1 MPLPQPHTS
10 ELSPMYN
17 AHWSDDDDDD
27 NYTVIPSGYRLPTPV
42 NPIHQ
47 NWIDS
52 SSYQNLLLQHYMKH
66 VLPIQFSHA
75 DGSVDAIVWNLIY
88 SSDAA
93 REAVYLLADLHRRST
108 QGGSIGYSA
117 PEDRDVYRRVQRAI
131 EPVTEGDALASLCMV
146 SYCLFSGDQ
155 GQWQAFLDSAC
166 RFSLAFLE
174 RNPPSP
180 ASALISCT
188 DSMRFIVKT
197 SMWYDILAS
206 VTLIRRPMF
215 EALQLL
221 YDPSGT
227 ALVDGRPELSMMSVM
242 GCESRNVV
250 ALAEIADLA
259 CWKED
264 LRRTGSLSVLELV
277 RRGQRIETMLK
288 TTNDSDHP
296 HPADTEKSR
305 LRRLTSDVFRASA
318 LVYLHSVISGDY
330 PQCPEIMDNV
340 TETVK
345 CLRRAE
351 DVSTARHIVHSMVFN
366 ICVCGC
372 LTDVPQFRDY
382 FVQLLQ
388 EQQMETVGNC
398 ALVCDLMRRV
408 WTGREG
414 GIPMDWRV
422 VMRDMLLV

>member
-1 MPLPQPHTS
+1 MPLPRPHTS

-17 AHWSDDDDDD
+17 AHWSDDDD
-27 NYTVIPSGYRLPTPV
+27 NYTVIPSGYRLPTSV

-47 NWIDS
+47 NWIDL

-146 SYCLFSGDQ
+146 SYCLFSGGQ

-188 DSMRFIVKT
+188 DSMRLIVKT
-197 SMWYDILAS
+197 SMWYDVLAS

-215 EALQLL
+215 EVLQLL

-227 ALVDGRPELSMMSVM
+227 ALIDGRPELSMMGVM

-264 LRRTGSLSVLELV
+264 VRRTGSLSVPELV
-277 RRGQRIETMLK
+277 RRGQRVETMLK

-305 LRRLTSDVFRASA
+305 LRRLTSDVFRAST

-388 EQQMETVGNC
+388 EQQMETAGNC

-414 GIPMDWRV
+414 GIPVDWRV

>member
-1 MPLPQPHTS
+1 
-10 ELSPMYN
+10 MYN
-17 AHWSDDDDDD
+17 AHWPDDGDD
-27 NYTVIPSGYRLPTPV
+27 NYTIIPSGYRLPTSV

-47 NWIDS
+47 NWIDLS
-52 SSYQNLLLQHYMKH
+52 GYQNLLLQYYMKH

-75 DGSVDAIVWNLIY
+75 DGSVHAIVWNLIH

-93 REAVYLLADLHRRST
+93 QEAVYLLADLHRRST

-117 PEDRDVYRRVQRAI
+117 PEGHDVHRRIQRAI
-131 EPVTEGDALASLCMV
+131 EPITEGDTFASLCMI
-146 SYCLFSGDQ
+146 SYCLISGGQ
-155 GQWQAFLDSAC
+155 GQWRAFLDSAC
-166 RFSLAFLE
+166 RFSLDFLE

-180 ASALISCT
+180 ASALSSYT
-188 DSMRFIVKT
+188 DSMQFIIKA
-197 SMWYDILAS
+197 SMWLDVLAS

-215 EALQLL
+215 EVLRLL
-221 YDPSGT
+221 NDLSGT

-242 GCESRNVV
+242 GCETRNVI
-250 ALAEIADLA
+250 ALAEVADLA

-264 LRRTGSLSVLELV
+264 LGRTGSLSVPELV

-288 TTNDSDHP
+288 TTNNDNP
-296 HPADTEKSR
+296 RPADTGGPR
-305 LRRLTSDVFRASA
+305 LRRLTSDVFRAST
-318 LVYLHSVISGDY
+318 LVYLHSVISGDH

-340 TETVK
+340 AETVK

-351 DVSTARHIVHSMVFN
+351 DVSTASHVVHSMIFN

-382 FVQLLQ
+382 FLQLLQ
-388 EQQMETVGNC
+388 EQQMETAGNC
-398 ALVCDLMRRV
+398 ALACDLIRRV
-408 WTGREG
+408 WTSREG
-414 GIPMDWRV
+414 GMPVDWRV

>member
-1 MPLPQPHTS
+1 MLSRPHTS
-10 ELSPMYN
+10 GLSPIYN
-17 AHWSDDDDDD
+17 AQWLDDAADDD
-27 NYTVIPSGYRLPTPV
+27 YTVIPAGYRLPTSI

-47 NWIDS
+47 NWLNLTE
-52 SSYQNLLLQHYMKH
+52 YQNTLLEYYMKR

-75 DGSVDAIVWNLIY
+75 DGSVDAAVWNLIH

-93 REAVYLLADLHRRST
+93 REAVHLLADLHRRST

-117 PEDRDVYRRVQRAI
+117 PEDRDVYRRIQRAI
-131 EPVTEGDALASLCMV
+131 EPVTEGDAFASLCMI
-146 SYCLFSGDQ
+146 SYCLFSGGQ

-174 RNPPSP
+174 RNPHSP

-197 SMWYDILAS
+197 SMWYDVLAS

-215 EALQLL
+215 EVLRIL

-227 ALVDGRPELSMMSVM
+227 ALIDGRPEVSMMGVM
-242 GCESRNVV
+242 GCENRIVL
-250 ALAEIADLA
+250 ALAETADLA
-259 CWKED
+259 WWKED
-264 LRRTGSLSVLELV
+264 VRRTGSLSVPELV
-277 RRGQRIETMLK
+277 RRGQRIETMLMA
-288 TTNDSDHP
+288 TNDNDHP
-296 HPADTEKSR
+296 HPAGIEKSR
-305 LRRLTSDVFRASA
+305 LRRLTSAVFRASA
-318 LVYLHSVISGDY
+318 LVYLHSVMSGDH

-340 TETVK
+340 TETVE

-351 DVSTARHIVHSMVFN
+351 DVSTARHVVHSMIFN

-372 LTDVPQFRDY
+372 LTDDPQFRDY
-382 FVQLLQ
+382 FLQLLQ
-388 EQQMETVGNC
+388 EQQMETAGNC

-408 WTGREG
+408 WTSREG
-414 GIPMDWRV
+414 GTPVDWRV
-422 VMRDMLLV
+422 VMRDVLLV